1 MQGTA
6 HHQTCDP
13 RGARDNQYNE
23 SSYTQQSEESNQTIN
38 TMIQALLNN

>member
-13 RGARDNQYNE
+13 RGGQE
-23 SSYTQQSEESNQTIN
+23 TIN
-38 TMIQALLNN
+38 TMNQAILNNQKNLTRQSIQ